1 MGYNR
6 IAGHEDVIGLL
17 RLAMNREKLAHGYIF
32 EGVSGCGKRLVARE
46 LAKALLCESG
56 RDEGCGHC
64 QSCLKFETQN
74 HPDYLEIEPDGKSVK
89 VEQIESLQSFVM
101 IKPYSGAR
109 KVVVVDEAQTMTA
122 SAQNRL
128 LKLIEEPPAYATLIF
143 VTTQADALLPTIMS
157 RCQVLSFSRLKPAV
171 IETWLVETQGVEA
184 GVARVA
190 SNFADGSISKAL
202 MLATSEVFTQTRQDA
217 IDIIRALM
225 KRDPLEGLLKL
236 QKYGADK
243 VLATS
248 LIELMIIWYRDISA
262 LSINPESAKIF
273 SQDKR
278 ADLIGLLEKTQKSP
292 WLDCLDVLDQT
303 ARALNSNANT
313 SLAMH
318 AMALKIQEVMHD
330 NSRRGP
336 V

>member
-1 MGYNR
+1 MGYNQ

-17 RLAMNREKLAHGYIF
+17 RLAMNRQRLAHGYIF
-32 EGVSGCGKRLVARE
+32 EGVPGCGKRLVARE
-46 LAKALLCESG
+46 LAKALLCEAG
-56 RDEGCGHC
+56 LDQGCGHC

-74 HPDYLEIEPDGKSVK
+74 HPDYLEVEPDGKSVK
-89 VEQIESLQSFVM
+89 VEQIEALQSFVM
-101 IKPYSGAR
+101 VKPYSGDR
-109 KVVVVDEAQTMTA
+109 KVVVVDEAQTMTP

-128 LKLIEEPPAYATLIF
+128 LKLIEEPPSYATLIF
-143 VTTQADALLPTIMS
+143 VTAQADALLPTILS
-157 RCQVLSFSRLKPAV
+157 RCQIVSFSRLKPEV
-171 IETWLVETQGVEA
+171 IESWLIRAHGVEA
-184 GVARVA
+184 GTARIA
-190 SNFADGSISKAL
+190 SNFADGSMSRAL

-217 IDIIRALM
+217 LDIIGALM
-225 KRDPLEGLLKL
+225 RRDPLDGLLKL
-236 QKYGADK
+236 QKYSADK

-248 LIELMIIWYRDISA
+248 LIELMIIWYRDLSA
-262 LSINPESAKIF
+262 LWVDPNSMKIF

-278 ADLIGLLEKTQKSP
+278 SELVGLLGRTQKSP
-292 WLDCLDVLDQT
+292 WLDCLEILEQT
-303 ARALNSNANT
+303 ARALDGNANT